1 MDGAERGGVAVCGPR
16 GQDGSACLCSCRAGV
31 GGAGPSGTGLQC
43 QALLPPKQ
51 VSNPS
56 QSPHLHQCPR
66 PGQPPASLLLALP
79 VPPRCLHTFSLQ
91 TPEAWLKT
99 TDRAHHSPFKNPA
112 VASCC
117 TWNKMQAPSVS
128 AQQALPN
135 SNFVL
140 IPGHRL
146 SHTGLISVP

>member
-1 MDGAERGGVAVCGPR
+1 MWSQRPGWLCLPVQLQGRCGWCWPQWHWPAVPGSSAPKTGLKPISVAPPPSVPQARPAPCQPP
-16 GQDGSACLCSCRAGV
+16 S
-31 GGAGPSGTGLQC
+31 GPSCST
-43 QALLPPKQ
+43 
-51 VSNPS
+51 PS
-56 QSPHLHQCPR
+56 
-66 PGQPPASLLLALP
+66 
-79 VPPRCLHTFSLQ
+79 LHTFSLQ